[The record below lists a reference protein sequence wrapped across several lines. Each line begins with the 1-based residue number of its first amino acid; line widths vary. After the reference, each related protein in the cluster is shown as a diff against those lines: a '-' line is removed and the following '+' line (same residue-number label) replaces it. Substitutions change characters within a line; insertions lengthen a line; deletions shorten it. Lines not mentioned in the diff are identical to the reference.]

1 MDKPNW
7 LLDIPSEEYHK
18 ATKDVE
24 YISSHRLSIFR
35 RCPLEYHKHITGE
48 IPEGDTTTFLQGRMA
63 HTLVLEGAEK
73 FLEEY
78 LVASGPVNPKTDA
91 PFGPTSKAYL
101 DWAAAQAKPIVSPD
115 EFAVFGKM
123 STAVRAHDKAKELLS
138 AGFSEGTIRAEWNG
152 VPVQGRMDW
161 YDPERNI
168 IVDLKTCRDL
178 DRFSF
183 DIRDYG
189 YIFQLAFYAKIV
201 SLLNGGN
208 VPACWLVAVEKG
220 EPFRCG
226 VFSLLP
232 FTVEEA
238 NSGCSPKMG
247 LGNELCLEQLKRCQE
262 TDVWPTRYEGFAT
275 I

>member
-1 MDKPNW
+1 MNRPNW

-48 IPEGDTTTFLQGRMA
+48 IPEGDTTTFRQGRMA

-73 FLEEY
+73 FSEEY

-123 STAVRAHDKAKELLS
+123 STAVRAHDKAKELLMNS
-138 AGFSEGTIRAEWNG
+138 DVSVKEVALTVGISDPNYFTRIFAKYAGMSPVKYRRLMSER
-152 VPVQGRMDW
+152 
-161 YDPERNI
+161 
-168 IVDLKTCRDL
+168 
-178 DRFSF
+178 
-183 DIRDYG
+183 
-189 YIFQLAFYAKIV
+189 
-201 SLLNGGN
+201 
-208 VPACWLVAVEKG
+208 
-220 EPFRCG
+220 
-226 VFSLLP
+226 
-232 FTVEEA
+232 
-238 NSGCSPKMG
+238 
-247 LGNELCLEQLKRCQE
+247 
-262 TDVWPTRYEGFAT
+262 
-275 I
+275 